1 MMKWANPEYFAL
13 LVLVGLVLWLL
24 VRYRSRSQPALLF
37 SNIAVLK
44 EARLVAAGWQTW
56 MAPGL
61 RVCTLV
67 LLVLALARPQFGKT
81 ERTRKASGVD
91 ALLVLDVSGSMQALD
106 FEVDGKPVNRL
117 QTLQHVARDFIAK
130 RPSDRMG
137 LLVFGSSAFTQC
149 PLTLDH
155 DILINYLDELEI
167 GMAGDGTAIGDGLT
181 LAVKRLEPVPSKS
194 RFVVLL
200 TDGENTAGQV
210 DPLLAAKVAKE
221 KGIKVY
227 AIGIGREGRVPF
239 PVEGPFGTRRMV
251 YQDIRVDMETLGK
264 IADLTGGEVYRAQ
277 NTEELQKIYDTINR
291 LEKTDFKVREYAIY
305 DEKMGVFAF
314 PALVLLL
321 AEAAL
326 GFFRRLRRL
335 A

>member
-1 MMKWANPEYFAL
+1 MRWASPEYLSLLAL
-13 LVLVGLVLWLL
+13 VALVVWFL
-24 VRYRSRSQPALLF
+24 VRNRSRSQPVLWFSHISLF
-37 SNIAVLK
+37 K
-44 EARLVAAGWQTW
+44 EANLLASGWQTW
-56 MAPGL
+56 LAPGL

-67 LLVLALARPQFGKT
+67 FLVLALARPQFGKT
-81 ERTRKASGVD
+81 ETTRKASGVD

-106 FEVDGKPVNRL
+106 FEVDGKAVNRL
-117 QTLQHVARDFIAK
+117 QTLQHVARDFIDN

-137 LLVFGSSAFTQC
+137 LLVFGSNAFTQC

-155 DILINYLDELEI
+155 DILLNYLDELEV

-181 LAVKRLEPVPSKS
+181 LAVKRLESVPSKS

-227 AIGIGREGRVPF
+227 AIGIGRDGRVPF
-239 PVEGPFGTRRMV
+239 PVEGPFGSRRMV
-251 YQDIRVDMETLGK
+251 YRDIRVDMETLGR
-264 IADLTGGEVYRAQ
+264 IAELTGGEVYRAQ
-277 NTEELQKIYDTINR
+277 NTEELQKIYETINR
-291 LEKTDFKVREYAIY
+291 LEKTDFKVREYAVY
-305 DEKMGVFAF
+305 DEKMAIFAF
-314 PALVLLL
+314 PALLLL
-321 AEAAL
+321 LGEAAL
-326 GFFRRLRRL
+326 GFFRRFRRL